1 MPFTKVEDRVLATV
15 EAELVSLEKDEAL
28 YSEKLHEIATKI
40 TATKADLGLMSR
52 VAHPKKDMTPEEEV
66 KLQSELRDLYALE
79 RRDDE
84 HFRAKRGEVA
94 SKKTEIGNAERTV
107 KHFRAKRGEVASKK
121 TEIGNAERTVKML
134 KDEIKSLDGGQR
146 AAIIFEA
153 NLKREEAKRIIEQ
166 ADMMLPQLEAKIA
179 NNCAQLKRLTGS
191 IVLD

>member
-1 MPFTKVEDRVLATV
+1 MPFAKVEDRVLATV

-28 YSEKLHEIATKI
+28 YSEKLHEIAAKI
-40 TATKADLGLMSR
+40 TAMKADLGLMSR
-52 VAHPKKDMTPEEEV
+52 VGHLKKDITLGEEV

-79 RRDDE
+79 QRDDE
-84 HFRAKRGEVA
+84 HFRAKRD
-94 SKKTEIGNAERTV
+94 
-107 KHFRAKRGEVASKK
+107 EVASKK

-166 ADMMLPQLEAKIA
+166 ADTMLPQLEATIA
-179 NNCAQLKRLTGS
+179 NSYAQLKRLTGS
-191 IVLD
+191 TVLD